1 MKILLIGSNG
11 QVGWELA
18 RTLLPLGEVVAL
30 NREQADLTD
39 LGKLR
44 ATLQTIRPDVI
55 VNAAAYTAV
64 DKAETERDL
73 AFLINAQAVE
83 LLAQEAKNLDA
94 LLIHYSTDYVFDGT
108 KDAPYFEND
117 ATNPLNVYGES
128 KLAGELAIQA
138 SGADYLICRTTWVFA
153 ARGNNFV
160 KSILRLAAERDE
172 LNIVADQI
180 GAPTW
185 ARLIA
190 ESTSHI
196 VRQAQQ
202 ERGAKTFESGIFNLT
217 SAGETSWHGFAEK
230 IVELKHIPPAP
241 LQRAEEN
248 LNSLAS
254 FEGGGAIA
262 RGVCFNC
269 VINPIPTSEYPTPAK
284 RPANSR
290 LSTDR
295 LTQRFGL
302 TMPTWE
308 TTLKLCL
315 DELK

>member
-39 LGKLR
+39 LETLR
-44 ATLQTIRPDVI
+44 QTVQTIRPNVI

-83 LLAQEAKNLDA
+83 VLAQEAKNLNA
-94 LLIHYSTDYVFDGT
+94 LLLHYSTDYVFDGM
-108 KDAPYFEND
+108 KDAPYVEND

-138 SGADYLICRTTWVFA
+138 SGVDYLICRTTWVFA

-160 KSILRLAAERDE
+160 KSILRLAAERDK

-190 ESTSHI
+190 ETTAHI
-196 VRQAQQ
+196 LRQAQL
-202 ERGAKTFESGIFNLT
+202 ERGANTFESGIFNLT

-230 IVELKHIPPAP
+230 IVEL
-241 LQRAEEN
+241 AE
-248 LNSLAS
+248 
-254 FEGGGAIA
+254 I
-262 RGVCFNC
+262 NC
-269 VINPIPTSEYPTPAK
+269 VTNPIPTSDYPTPAK
-284 RPANSR
+284 RPAN
-290 LSTDR
+290 
-295 LTQRFGL
+295 
-302 TMPTWE
+302 
-308 TTLKLCL
+308 
-315 DELK
+315 